1 MANSS
6 FAFWNFL
13 EFFSLNI
20 FDPRVVEF
28 VDVEAMR
35 ADCDNNS
42 VLTRQ
47 ALF

>member
-6 FAFWNFL
+6 VAFWNFL
-13 EFFSLNI
+13 EFFSLHI